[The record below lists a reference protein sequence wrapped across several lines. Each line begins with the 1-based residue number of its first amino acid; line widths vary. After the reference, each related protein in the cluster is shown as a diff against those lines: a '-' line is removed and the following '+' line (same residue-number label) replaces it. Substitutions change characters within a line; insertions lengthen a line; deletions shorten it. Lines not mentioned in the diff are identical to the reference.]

1 MLNYRHP
8 IPRGSWLG
16 CLTTSTATSVFPFKA
31 SREVAPLT
39 SKRIKE
45 KYKWQ
50 NRNPTVL
57 NSTCGLHCP
66 SDCSSHLWIQICATP
81 LGSQLLPFL
90 NFRVTEGGQAWKAIL
105 LMIVYNVFWDV
116 FYGRICSY
124 TNWKETEWELFQ
136 GRGKQSEHQQASLWQ
151 RALWFICFLYV

>member
-1 MLNYRHP
+1 MSRAKICLTSVQGGTSHYTFPPLKVNLATNRYVLNYRHP

-16 CLTTSTATSVFPFKA
+16 CLTTSTATLVFPFKA
-31 SREVAPLT
+31 SREVAPVT

-50 NRNPTVL
+50 NRNPIVL

-66 SDCSSHLWIQICATP
+66 SDCSSHPWIQIRATP
-81 LGSQLLPFL
+81 LGSQLLPFF
-90 NFRVTEGGQAWKAIL
+90 NFGVTEGGQAWKAIL

-116 FYGRICSY
+116 FYGRICSW
-124 TNWKETEWELFQ
+124 TN
-136 GRGKQSEHQQASLWQ
+136 
-151 RALWFICFLYV
+151 